1 MKSPLVR
8 IALILIVCFVFPCAL
23 LAQDTAQITGT
34 VTDPS
39 GAAVPNAQV
48 TVSVPDKG
56 INRTTKT
63 NDTGDYLVAGL
74 PIGGVDMSVKA
85 QGFKTYEVK
94 NIILRVGQKARNDV
108 TLQVGS
114 TNTEVTVE
122 GTSVAQVE
130 TQSSDLSGTVTG
142 KQITQLELNGRN
154 FTQLVTLVP
163 GVSNQ
168 TGQDEGTVG
177 VYGNVSYSINGGRTE
192 YNNWELDGGDNMD
205 NGSNTTLNVYPSLE
219 AIGEFKVLTSN
230 YGAQYGRNGSG
241 TIEVETKSGTNSFH
255 GNVYEFVRN
264 DAFNA
269 RNYFEST
276 VPPYKKNDFGY
287 TVGGPIWKDHTFFF
301 WSQEWRRDRVPGQVF
316 NVPVPTAAERTGNFS
331 DVCVGATPGFSRVD
345 NQGNPT
351 PWADCP
357 GIETSPGATTFN
369 PYPGNVVPFN
379 PSDPNLQ
386 TLLAEIPA
394 PNAFNNS
401 TGLFNSYNASPVQPT
416 NWREELLRVDHN
428 INSKNRIT
436 FRYIHDS
443 WDTISPTPLW
453 TNAGSFPTI
462 QTNFKGPGVSLVTRL
477 TSTFSPTLLN
487 EFVFSY
493 TTDHIVL
500 NNTGAWQRPS
510 GTTFGTLFPGAPPTN
525 IVPGINLVG
534 GNIYNQGFGEDPGYI
549 PNGPYNSNPTYT
561 YRDNMSKIVGKHNL
575 QFGAYF
581 VAAQKNELGGE
592 PGAGSVPGYLT
603 FDSSNI
609 GFSTGN
615 PFADLL
621 IGQISSFGQQDRY
634 VKYYNR
640 YKILEPYFQ
649 DDWHVTNRLTLNL
662 GLRVSMFGTYRER
675 YHQAFN
681 FDPAHYD
688 FSRLTT
694 VNSDGTV
701 SNLTADNGPPA
712 VNDLP
717 NGIVQC
723 GVTPGVPVGCMKG
736 HLFNPAPRIGFA
748 FDPQGNGKWAIRG
761 GYGIF
766 YEHTNGNEANS
777 ESLEN
782 SPPLVQ
788 VGVQNFIS
796 GYSNIGANFNPTS
809 QPVFPLNVTA
819 VPTRVTWPYM
829 QQWHFDIEHEIAH
842 NTVAVVSYVGSKGT
856 HLTRSTDLNQLFPV
870 SAAANPYRPGETFG
884 PNACGT
890 AQDIYGVP
898 MDATTPSGV
907 PIPYGGPGV
916 LSPAVNEGIAACGVS
931 PDFFR
936 RYPGYASINNL
947 TLNSSSSYNAMEV
960 GLRRNVGGLQINFAY
975 TYSHS
980 IDDSSSRQDGG
991 VIDSYDVAANRASS
1005 TFDQRHVLNA
1015 GYVWD
1020 VPVFKG
1026 QGITHTLLGGWQYS
1040 GIFTFA
1046 TGSPFTPAY
1055 FIDNAGVANG
1065 TASYGAYANII
1076 GDPNANIPH
1085 VAGALQLYNQNAFTA
1100 PTALTF
1106 GDAGRNSLR
1115 NPNRTN
1121 FDMALFKHFAIK
1133 ESMAF
1138 EFRAEAYNVFNHT
1151 QFGYIAGDG
1160 GSGASNSNL
1169 NSGTNTCGAA
1179 PCGAAGDQFLQVLS
1193 AHNAR
1198 ILQLGLK
1205 FIF

>member
-8 IALILIVCFVFPCAL
+8 IATLLIASFLVPCAV

-34 VTDPS
+34 VTDPT

-48 TVSVPDKG
+48 TVSIPDKG
-56 INRTTKT
+56 INRATTT

-74 PIGGVDMSVKA
+74 PIGAVNMTVKS
-85 QGFKTYEVK
+85 QGFKTYEIK

-108 TLQVGS
+108 TLQVGA

-122 GTSVAQVE
+122 GTNVAQVE

-241 TIEVETKSGTNSFH
+241 TIEVETKSGTNKFH

-287 TVGGPIWKDHTFFF
+287 TIGGPIWKDHTYFF

-316 NVPVPTAAERTGNFS
+316 NVAVPSAAERGGNFS
-331 DVCVGATPGFSRVD
+331 DVCPNTAPGLA
-345 NQGNPT
+345 NPM
-351 PWADCP
+351 ADCP
-357 GIETSPGATTFN
+357 IDPTTGN
-369 PYPGNVVPFN
+369 PYPGNQVPFN
-379 PSDPNLQ
+379 ASDPNLQ
-386 TLLAEIPA
+386 TLLGEIPA
-394 PNAFNNS
+394 PNSFDAASGASF
-401 TGLFNSYNASPVQPT
+401 YNASPVQPT
-416 NWREELLRVDHN
+416 NWREELVRVDHN
-428 INSKNRIT
+428 INSKNRIM

-462 QTNFKGPGVSLVTRL
+462 QTSFKGPGVSLVTRL

-500 NNTGAWQRPS
+500 NNTGAWQRPT

-534 GNIYNQGFGEDPGYI
+534 GNVYNQGFGEDPGYI

-561 YRDNMSKIVGKHNL
+561 YRDNLSKIVGKHNL

-592 PGAGSVPGYLT
+592 PGAGSVPGFLS
-603 FDSSNI
+603 FDTSNTTI
-609 GFSTGN
+609 STGN

-621 IGQISSFGQQDRY
+621 VGRISSYGQQDRY

-640 YKILEPYFQ
+640 YKILEPYLQ
-649 DDWHVTNRLTLNL
+649 DDWHVTNHLTLNL
-662 GLRVSMFGTYRER
+662 GLRLSLFGTYREKQ
-675 YHQAFN
+675 HQAFN
-681 FDPAHYD
+681 FDPARYD
-688 FSRLTT
+688 FSR
-694 VNSDGTV
+694 GTMVDPV
-701 SNLTADNGPPA
+701 SGQVINLTADNGAPSIS
-712 VNDLP
+712 DLP

-723 GVTPGVPVGCMKG
+723 GVTAGIPAGCMKG
-736 HLFNPAPRIGFA
+736 HLFNPAPRLGFA
-748 FDPQGNGKWAIRG
+748 YDPFGDGKWAIRG

-766 YEHTNGNEANS
+766 YEHTNGNEGNS

-788 VGVQNFIS
+788 VGVQNNII
-796 GYSNIGANFNPTS
+796 GYTNIGAGFNPTS
-809 QPVFPLNVTA
+809 QPVFPLGVTA
-819 VPTRVTWPYM
+819 IPTKVQWPYM
-829 QQWHFDIEHEIAH
+829 QQWHLDVEHEIAH
-842 NTVAVVSYVGSKGT
+842 NTVAILSYVGSKGT
-856 HLTRSTDLNQLFPV
+856 HLTRTSDLNQLHPV
-870 SAAANPYRPGETFG
+870 SASQNPYTAGETFG
-884 PNACGT
+884 ANDCGT
-890 AQDIYGVP
+890 TTDLYGVP
-898 MDATTPSGV
+898 IDGTTPNGAT
-907 PIPYGGPGV
+907 IPYAGPGV
-916 LSPAVNEGIAACGVS
+916 LSPAVNVGIANCGTNA
-931 PDFFR
+931 DLFR
-936 RYPGYASINNL
+936 PYPGYTSINNL
-947 TLNSSSSYNAMEV
+947 TYNASSSYNAMQF

-991 VIDSYDVAANRASS
+991 LVNSYDTAANRASS
-1005 TFDQRHVLNA
+1005 TFDQRHVVNA

-1020 VPVFKG
+1020 LPFFKE
-1026 QGITHTLLGGWQYS
+1026 QGLTHSLLGGWQYS
-1040 GIFTFA
+1040 GVFSFA
-1046 TGSPFTPAY
+1046 TGSPFTVAY
-1055 FIDNAGVANG
+1055 FADNAGVANG
-1065 TASYGAYANII
+1065 ITSYASYANVI
-1076 GDPNANIPH
+1076 GDPNQGIPR
-1085 VAGALQLYNQNAFTA
+1085 VAGALQLYNPNAFTA

-1115 NPNRTN
+1115 NPRRTN

-1138 EFRAEAYNVFNHT
+1138 EFRAEAFNIFNHT
-1151 QFGYIAGDG
+1151 QFGYVAGDG
-1160 GSGASNSNL
+1160 GSAASNSNL
-1169 NSGTNTCGAA
+1169 NSGTNSCGAA
-1179 PCGAAGDQFLQVLS
+1179 PCGTAGDQFLQVLS